1 MVHITS
7 YLFCLSASFQLFLLI
22 AAESN
27 LDKYDLDRKP
37 RDESYTHYDNKYRNN
52 LLKDYN
58 IAGTHTRDKSFP
70 ILSEIKSADTF
81 LAPSLYHK
89 ELPQSSSS
97 LSGTVRRWWQAI
109 GVRWSAI
116 FIIKE
121 ITDTTSNWFTNY
133 NSC

>member
-58 IAGTHTRDKSFP
+58 IAGTHTRD
-70 ILSEIKSADTF
+70 
-81 LAPSLYHK
+81 
-89 ELPQSSSS
+89 
-97 LSGTVRRWWQAI
+97 
-109 GVRWSAI
+109 
-116 FIIKE
+116 
-121 ITDTTSNWFTNY
+121 
-133 NSC
+133 